1 MIRWTGVALV
11 LLAGIGCGKKPNVA
25 AEPRGAPGS
34 PASIDSSW
42 TVVQDAYRRAR
53 WSVVQTELERLNL
66 EMKTGDPR
74 LIPLHFMLGEAL
86 LGQGSALQAVREFR
100 RVADDTPGDTLAPQ
114 ALLRAGDAYATLWRR
129 PELDP
134 TYGRSAIATY
144 QEVVTRFPHAAA
156 ARQAQSH
163 ILQLQDQFAYKNYK
177 AGLYYVRMKAWDSA
191 ILYFRD
197 VVATYPRSTNA
208 PSALVEL
215 VKAYRVLGYQEDVQE
230 TCGYIRRFHSTAA
243 GVADVCPAPA
253 DSVPGAS

>member
-1 MIRWTGVALV
+1 MIRWMGIVVV
-11 LLAGIGCGKKPNVA
+11 LLAATSCSKKPNVIA
-25 AEPRGAPGS
+25 QPTGAPGN
-34 PASIDSSW
+34 PAHVDSAWAVAQELYRQAKW
-42 TVVQDAYRRAR
+42 TK
-53 WSVVQTELERLNL
+53 VQTELERLNL

-134 TYGRSAIATY
+134 TYGRSAMATY
-144 QEVVTRFPHAAA
+144 QEVVNRFPSSPA

-197 VVATYPRSTNA
+197 VVATYPRSAIA

-215 VKAYRVLGYQEDVQE
+215 VKAYRILGYQEDVRE

-253 DSVPGAS
+253 DSAPGAS